1 LAGILSTSGKY
12 DSDELKE
19 GKRKFPASAGQ
30 SFRRSFLLRIALALI
45 IPAFFGLGF
54 LGYLEIFQPQQLA
67 IIVLSPLMLS
77 FIVAS
82 LVIIVGYFNRFA
94 EPFINYLDDPDSI
107 DIAAVQHQLG
117 RFSLIFWLLFLGYLI
132 LAPAV
137 TIFSGEFYADFSPQP
152 VDWFRVHL
160 VALIT
165 SIIVGLPI
173 FFGIF
178 DLFGRSLGT
187 LKLDRPVLTVKTR
200 VFLIGALVPLLIDT
214 MLVQYYWTRTG
225 FFTTETFIIWV
236 LLEVLAVAGALMF
249 VRSFSF
255 ALQPLRRLSRK
266 SIGMTISDVS
276 EVFPAS
282 TDELGIFTRE
292 LKERIEQQNLHQS
305 RLAFSNKLLRA
316 SQTEEDMASLMAAAV
331 LAARDGLES
340 DHCCI
345 GLYEKQSDE
354 LVWVIH
360 TGAEYREQGF
370 SRIHV
375 DENTLPAKILR
386 QSHSMVSAIS
396 GESAA
401 YCELPGNT
409 PDITNSAGTPLM
421 LGEDAIGV
429 LMVSRDTASNRYSI
443 DDIKVLEN
451 FAQEVALVIA
461 FFEDQ
466 KLRKK
471 AETAI
476 QRITAG
482 VSAAIGE
489 KFFPAISSALSDILD
504 AHTVG
509 VGLLNS
515 KAGNSDS
522 IEMLAFFSNGE
533 WVPNARYVLQG
544 SVFAGVLDKDG
555 EYYSRHIQDNFP
567 EDMMLKKF
575 EAQAF
580 VGIPLHDSEHTVVGL
595 LFSMFQHEL
604 ENSEFTQSV
613 MQIFAG
619 RVEAEIE
626 RLQNESKIRK
636 MAYFDGLTGL
646 PNRELLIDRLGQA
659 LAHSMHSG
667 ESVVVMLLDLDYFK
681 SINDSL
687 GHPVGDRLL
696 VEVGKRLSSCLRSED
711 TVARLG
717 GDEFVILLPNSRNQ
731 TEALRYA
738 TSIAEKVRQSLLSAY
753 EIDGNSLV
761 LSHSTGIAISPGDG
775 NSAETLIK
783 HADTAMYQAK
793 KKGRD
798 NYQFFSPVMFK
809 AAVERLELEGALRQA
824 LEKSQFEVV
833 YQAKASVETN
843 QIIGSEALLRWHRPG
858 KGLVFPDQ
866 FIPTANDTGLIVPIG
881 SWVFEKSCEMTKK
894 IWCEKNRCD
903 RLQSMSVNVSM
914 RQFVEKNFVE
924 MVRNTIDSFDLKPFC
939 LELELTED
947 VLVQDIND
955 VREKLHE
962 LKAFGVKISIDDF
975 GTGYSSL
982 RYLQELPIDIIKI
995 DRSFIKNL
1003 AVSKND
1009 AMIVETILSMAKH
1022 LGRASLISCAS
1033 MVVML
1038 IRDICVVSQSRQV
1051 LLVSSLMRILMT
1063 DYGNSAPLLILE
1075 KAGYEFNMI
1084 IHKLGRL

>member
-1 LAGILSTSGKY
+1 MNTTGKN
-12 DSDELKE
+12 DSDDLKE
-19 GKRKFPASAGQ
+19 GKEKSAASAGQ
-30 SFRRSFLLRIALALI
+30 SFRRSFLSRIALSLI
-45 IPAFFGLGF
+45 IPAIFGLGF

-67 IIVLSPLMLS
+67 SIVLSPLMVS
-77 FIVAS
+77 FVIAS
-82 LVIIVGYFNRFA
+82 LAIIVGYFNRYA
-94 EPFINYLDDPDSI
+94 EPFIKYLDDPDSI
-107 DIAAVQHQLG
+107 DIAAVQHQLR
-117 RFSLIFWLLFLGYLI
+117 RFSLNFWLLFLGYLI

-200 VFLIGALVPLLIDT
+200 VFLIGAMVPLLIDT

-225 FFTTETFIIWV
+225 FFTMETFFIWV

-255 ALQPLRRLSRK
+255 ALRPLQRLSRQ
-266 SIGMTISDVS
+266 SHGMTISDVS
-276 EVFPAS
+276 AIYPTS

-292 LKERIEQQNLHQS
+292 LKDRIEQQNLHQS

-316 SQTEEDMASLMAAAV
+316 SQTKEDMASLMETAA
-331 LAARDGLES
+331 LAARDSIAS
-340 DHCCI
+340 DHCLI
-345 GLYEKQSDE
+345 GLYEKHSDE
-354 LVWVIH
+354 LVWVVH
-360 TGAEYREQGF
+360 SGEEYREQGY
-370 SRIHV
+370 SRTPV
-375 DENTLPAKILR
+375 GEDVLPANIFK
-386 QSHSMVSAIS
+386 QSISMISDYS
-396 GESAA
+396 GESATYNKKNA
-401 YCELPGNT
+401 GNI
-409 PDITNSAGTPLM
+409 PEIANSAGTPLM
-421 LGEDAIGV
+421 LGDEAIGV
-429 LMVSRDTASNRYSI
+429 LMVSCDTQNKKYSI
-443 DDIKVLEN
+443 DDIKMLEN

-466 KLRKK
+466 ELRKK

-476 QRITAG
+476 QRITSG

-489 KFFPAISSALSDILD
+489 QFFPAITSALSDILD
-504 AHTVG
+504 AHAVG
-509 VGLLNS
+509 VGLLHSNQTS
-515 KAGNSDS
+515 NGES
-522 IEMLAFFSNGE
+522 IDMLAFFRNGE
-533 WVPNARYVLQG
+533 FVTNAQYGLQG
-544 SVFAGVLDKDG
+544 SVFAGVVAKDG
-555 EYYSRHIQDNFP
+555 ECYPCHIQDSFP
-567 EDMMLKKF
+567 EDMMLKEF
-575 EAQAF
+575 DVQAF
-580 VGIPLHDSEHTVVGL
+580 VGIPLYDSENRLIGL

-604 ENSEFTQSV
+604 ENSEFTRSV
-613 MQIFAG
+613 MRIFAG

-636 MAYFDGLTGL
+636 MAYFDGLTNL
-646 PNRELLIDRLGQA
+646 PNRGLLIDRLGQA
-659 LAHSMHSG
+659 LAHSINSG
-667 ESVVVMLLDLDYFK
+667 ESVIVMLLDLDYFK

-717 GDEFVILLPNSRNQ
+717 GDEFVILLPNIRNQ
-731 TEALRYA
+731 AEALRYA
-738 TSIAEKVRQSLLSAY
+738 TLIAEKVRQSLLPAY

-775 NSAETLIK
+775 SSAETLIK

-809 AAVERLELEGALRQA
+809 AAVERLELESALRQA

-833 YQAKASVETN
+833 YQPKVSVETN
-843 QIIGSEALLRWHRPG
+843 NIIGSEALIRWHHPE
-858 KGLVFPDQ
+858 KGLIFPEQ
-866 FIPTANDTGLIVPIG
+866 FIPVANDTGLIVPIG
-881 SWVFEKSCEMTKK
+881 SWILDKSSEMTKK
-894 IWCEKNRCD
+894 FWCDSNRCN

-914 RQFVEKNFVE
+914 RQFVEKDFVE
-924 MVRNTIDSFDLKPFC
+924 MVRNTIDSYGIEPFC

-962 LKAFGVKISIDDF
+962 LKDYGVKISIDDF

-995 DRSFIKNL
+995 DRLFIKKL
-1003 AVSKND
+1003 AVSESD

-1022 LGRASLISCAS
+1022 LGKYTIAEGVETEEQLNFLRKHGCDAYQGYLYSKP
-1033 MVVML
+1033 M
-1038 IRDICVVSQSRQV
+1038 
-1051 LLVSSLMRILMT
+1051 SS
-1063 DYGNSAPLLILE
+1063 GSFS
-1075 KAGYEFNMI
+1075 EFLDENFDD
-1084 IHKLGRL
+1084 

>member
-1 LAGILSTSGKY
+1 MNTSGKY

-19 GKRKFPASAGQ
+19 GKEKSPASAGQ
-30 SFRRSFLLRIALALI
+30 LFRRSFLLRIALSLI
-45 IPAFFGLGF
+45 IPAIFGLGF

-67 IIVLSPLMLS
+67 SIVFSPLMVS
-77 FIVAS
+77 FVIAS
-82 LVIIVGYFNRFA
+82 LVIIVGYFSRFA
-94 EPFINYLDDPDSI
+94 EPFKNYLDDPDSI
-107 DIAAVQHQLG
+107 DIATVQHQLR
-117 RFSLIFWLLFLGYLI
+117 RFSLSFWLLFLGYLVI
-132 LAPAV
+132 APAV
-137 TIFSGEFYADFSPQP
+137 TIFSGELFADFSPQP

-200 VFLIGALVPLLIDT
+200 VFLIGAMVPLLIDT

-225 FFTTETFIIWV
+225 FFTMETFFIWV

-255 ALQPLRRLSRK
+255 ALKPLQRLSRQ
-266 SIGMTISDVS
+266 SSSMAISDVS
-276 EVFPAS
+276 AIFPTS
-282 TDELGIFTRE
+282 TDELGIFSRE

-316 SQTEEDMASLMAAAV
+316 SQTNEDMASLMETAA
-331 LAARDGLES
+331 LATRDSIAS
-340 DHCCI
+340 DHCFI
-345 GLYEKQSDE
+345 GLYEKHSDE

-360 TGAEYREQGF
+360 SGAEYREQGY
-370 SRIHV
+370 SRTPV
-375 DENTLPAKILR
+375 GEDVLPANIFKRSI
-386 QSHSMVSAIS
+386 SMISDDS
-396 GESAA
+396 GESATYSEKA
-401 YCELPGNT
+401 GNI
-409 PDITNSAGTPLM
+409 PAIVNSAGTPLM
-421 LGEDAIGV
+421 LGDEAIGV
-429 LMVSRDTASNRYSI
+429 LMVSCDTPNKKYSMDNI
-443 DDIKVLEN
+443 IMLEN

-476 QRITAG
+476 QRITSG

-489 KFFPAISSALSDILD
+489 QFFPAITSALCDILD
-504 AHTVG
+504 AHSVG
-509 VGLLNS
+509 VGLLHSNQTAS
-515 KAGNSDS
+515 GES
-522 IEMLAFFSNGE
+522 IDMLAFFRNGE
-533 WVPNARYVLQG
+533 FVTNAQYGLQDSVL
-544 SVFAGVLDKDG
+544 AGVVAKDG
-555 EYYSRHIQDNFP
+555 ECYPRHIQDSFP
-567 EDMMLKKF
+567 EDMMLKEF
-575 EAQAF
+575 DVQAF
-580 VGIPLHDSEHTVVGL
+580 VGIPLYDSENRVKGL

-604 ENSEFTQSV
+604 ENSEFTRSV
-613 MQIFAG
+613 MRIFAG

-636 MAYFDGLTGL
+636 MAYYDGLTNL

-659 LAHSMHSG
+659 LARSSNNG
-667 ESVVVMLLDLDYFK
+667 ESVIVMLLDLDYFK

-717 GDEFVILLPNSRNQ
+717 GDEFVILLQNIRNQ

-738 TSIAEKVRQSLLSAY
+738 TLIAEKVRQSLLPAY

-775 NSAETLIK
+775 SSAETLIK

-809 AAVERLELEGALRQA
+809 AAVERLELESALRQA

-833 YQAKASVETN
+833 YQPKVSVETN
-843 QIIGSEALLRWHRPG
+843 HIIGSEALVRWHHPE
-858 KGLVFPDQ
+858 KGLICPEQ
-866 FIPTANDTGLIVPIG
+866 FIPVANDTGLIVPIG
-881 SWVFEKSCEMTKK
+881 SWVLEKTCEMTKK
-894 IWCEKNRCD
+894 FWCDSERCD
-903 RLQSMSVNVSM
+903 RLQSMSVNVS
-914 RQFVEKNFVE
+914 Q
-924 MVRNTIDSFDLKPFC
+924 C
-939 LELELTED
+939 
-947 VLVQDIND
+947 QY
-955 VREKLHE
+955 
-962 LKAFGVKISIDDF
+962 A
-975 GTGYSSL
+975 
-982 RYLQELPIDIIKI
+982 
-995 DRSFIKNL
+995 
-1003 AVSKND
+1003 AV
-1009 AMIVETILSMAKH
+1009 
-1022 LGRASLISCAS
+1022 C
-1033 MVVML
+1033 
-1038 IRDICVVSQSRQV
+1038 
-1051 LLVSSLMRILMT
+1051 
-1063 DYGNSAPLLILE
+1063 
-1075 KAGYEFNMI
+1075 
-1084 IHKLGRL
+1084 

>member
-1 LAGILSTSGKY
+1 MNTSGKY

-19 GKRKFPASAGQ
+19 GKEKSSASAGQ
-30 SFRRSFLLRIALALI
+30 LFLRSFLLRIALSLI
-45 IPAFFGLGF
+45 IPAIFGLVF

-67 IIVLSPLMLS
+67 SIVLSPLMLS
-77 FIVAS
+77 FVIAS
-82 LVIIVGYFNRFA
+82 LVIIVGYFSRFA
-94 EPFINYLDDPDSI
+94 EPFKNYLDDPDSI
-107 DIAAVQHQLG
+107 DIATVQHQLR
-117 RFSLIFWLLFLGYLI
+117 RFSLNFWLLFLGYLVI
-132 LAPAV
+132 APAV

-200 VFLIGALVPLLIDT
+200 VFLIGAMVPLLIDT

-225 FFTTETFIIWV
+225 FFTMETFFIWV

-255 ALQPLRRLSRK
+255 ALKPLQRLSRQ
-266 SIGMTISDVS
+266 SSSMAISDVS
-276 EVFPAS
+276 AIFPRS
-282 TDELGIFTRE
+282 TDELGLFSRE

-316 SQTEEDMASLMAAAV
+316 SQTNEDMASLMETAA
-331 LAARDGLES
+331 LATRDSIAS
-340 DHCCI
+340 DHCFI
-345 GLYEKQSDE
+345 GLYEKHSDQ

-360 TGAEYREQGF
+360 SGAEYREQGY
-370 SRIHV
+370 SRTPVGEDVLSANIF
-375 DENTLPAKILR
+375 K
-386 QSHSMVSAIS
+386 QSKSMISDDS
-396 GESAA
+396 GESAT
-401 YCELPGNT
+401 YSEKTGNI
-409 PDITNSAGTPLM
+409 PDIAYSAGTPLM
-421 LGEDAIGV
+421 LGDEAIGV
-429 LMVSRDTASNRYSI
+429 LMVSCDTPNKKYSMDNI
-443 DDIKVLEN
+443 IMLES

-476 QRITAG
+476 QRITSG

-489 KFFPAISSALSDILD
+489 QFFPAITSSLSDILD
-504 AHTVG
+504 AHSVG
-509 VGLLNS
+509 VGLLHSNQTAS
-515 KAGNSDS
+515 GES
-522 IEMLAFFSNGE
+522 IDMLAFFKNGE
-533 WVPNARYVLQG
+533 FVKNAQYGLQG
-544 SVFAGVLDKDG
+544 SVFAGVVAKDG
-555 EYYSRHIQDNFP
+555 ECYPRHIQDSFP
-567 EDMMLKKF
+567 EDMMLKEF
-575 EAQAF
+575 DVQAF
-580 VGIPLHDSEHTVVGL
+580 VGIPLYDSENRAIGL

-604 ENSEFTQSV
+604 ENSEFTRSV
-613 MQIFAG
+613 MRIFAG

-636 MAYFDGLTGL
+636 MAYFDGLTNL

-659 LAHSMHSG
+659 LAHSSSSG
-667 ESVVVMLLDLDYFK
+667 ESVIVMLLDLDYFK

-717 GDEFVILLPNSRNQ
+717 GDEFVILLQNIRNQ

-738 TSIAEKVRQSLLSAY
+738 TLIAEKVRQSLLPAY

-775 NSAETLIK
+775 SSAETLIK

-809 AAVERLELEGALRQA
+809 AAVERLELESALRQA

-833 YQAKASVETN
+833 YQPKVSVETN
-843 QIIGSEALLRWHRPG
+843 HIIGSEALVRWHHPE
-858 KGLVFPDQ
+858 KGLICPEQ
-866 FIPTANDTGLIVPIG
+866 FIPVANDTGLIVPIG
-881 SWVFEKSCEMTKK
+881 RWVLEKTCEMTKK
-894 IWCEKNRCD
+894 FWCDSKRCD

-914 RQFVEKNFVE
+914 RQFVEHNFVE
-924 MVRNTIDSFDLKPFC
+924 MVRNTIDSYGIEPFC

-962 LKAFGVKISIDDF
+962 LKDYGVKISIDDF

-995 DRSFIKNL
+995 DRLFIKKL
-1003 AVSKND
+1003 AVSESD

-1022 LGRASLISCAS
+1022 LGKYTIAEGVESEEQLNFLRNHGCDAYQGYLYSKP
-1033 MVVML
+1033 M
-1038 IRDICVVSQSRQV
+1038 
-1051 LLVSSLMRILMT
+1051 SS
-1063 DYGNSAPLLILE
+1063 GSFS
-1075 KAGYEFNMI
+1075 EFLDENFDD
-1084 IHKLGRL
+1084 